1 MMNAPSIRM
10 GWLQYVPAESSPKF
24 VASCIER
31 HVQPEAWREAINL
44 AEIAGFTVDVDYLRQ
59 RWKIVKGTFRLSRRS
74 DPETSSMAAESITQR
89 GKRAAHVAL
98 IVAAICADPGKTS
111 AELGEIV
118 HLDRVEAARR
128 TSDAMADGLI
138 EQGPKRPCTVC
149 HSSCVT
155 WWPVSRRKTA

>member
-1 MMNAPSIRM
+1 MNDEKLRM
-10 GWLQYVPAESSPKF
+10 GWLQYVPAEASSKF

-31 HVQPEAWREAINL
+31 HVHPEAWRDAINL
-44 AEIAGFTVDVDYLRQ
+44 AEIAGFIVDVDYLRD
-59 RWKIVKGTFRLSRRS
+59 RWKIVQGSKRLSRRT
-74 DPETSSMAAESITQR
+74 DPETSSMAAESVTQR

-98 IVAAICADPGKTS
+98 IVAAVCSDPGKTS

-138 EQGPKRPCTVC
+138 EQGPKRACSVC
-149 HSSCVT
+149 NSTCVT
-155 WWPVSRRKTA
+155 WWPKQRRMTA

>member
-1 MMNAPSIRM
+1 MSDEKLRM
-10 GWLQYVPAESSPKF
+10 GWLQYVPAAASSKF

-31 HVQPEAWREAINL
+31 HVQPKAWRDAINL
-44 AEIAGFTVDVDYLRQ
+44 AEIAGFSVDVDYLRD
-59 RWKIVKGTFRLSRRS
+59 RWKIMQGSKRLSRLT
-74 DPETSSMAAESITQR
+74 DPETSSMAAESVTQR

-98 IVAAICADPGKTS
+98 IVAAVCADPGKTS

-138 EQGPKRPCTVC
+138 EQGPKRECTVC
-149 HSSCVT
+149 HSPCVT
-155 WWPVSRRKTA
+155 WWPKQRRA